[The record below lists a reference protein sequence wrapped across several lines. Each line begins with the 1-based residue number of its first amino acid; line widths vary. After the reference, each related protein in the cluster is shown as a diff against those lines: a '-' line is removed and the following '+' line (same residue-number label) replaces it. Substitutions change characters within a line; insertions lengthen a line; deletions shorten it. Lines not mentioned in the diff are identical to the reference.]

1 MLDVEFSQVSD
12 PGRTRDHNEDYLD
25 HLAPGS
31 PDEARIRGW
40 LFALA
45 DGVGGHDFGE
55 VASRAAV
62 EKLISGFRQAQG
74 GEQLTTLLPRLVQAA
89 NTHVFETA
97 MAARQGGGASMATTL
112 VTCALRFDR
121 AVIAHVGD
129 SRCYQIRNGQARQL
143 TRDHTVANEQIRLG
157 LITKGEANGLPTSS
171 ILSRS
176 LGNDMFVV
184 VDSSEHH
191 VLAGDVLLLCSD
203 GLHHSIRETDMVE
216 ALKHTGDL
224 ESAAAQLVSIANQRD
239 GRDNIS
245 VQLIRVKSVE
255 RVGMYRGRPYKLR

>member
-12 PGRTRDHNEDYLD
+12 PGRTRTNNEDYLD
-25 HLAPGS
+25 FVAPDSSAEG
-31 PDEARIRGW
+31 RTRGW

-45 DGVGGHDFGE
+45 DGVGGHDYGE

-62 EKLISGFRQAQG
+62 EKLIAGFRQADG
-74 GEQLTTLLPRLVQAA
+74 SEAHSVLLPKLVQAA

-97 MAARQGGGASMATTL
+97 MATSKTGSSMATTL

-129 SRCYQIRNGQARQL
+129 SRCYLIRNRQAQQL

-157 LITKGEANGLPTSS
+157 LIAKGEAEGLSTSS

-176 LGNDMFVV
+176 LGNDMFVN
-184 VDSSEHH
+184 VDSSEQN
-191 VLAGDVLLLCSD
+191 VIGGDVLLLCSD
-203 GLHHSIRETDMVE
+203 GLHHSILEADMID
-216 ALKHTGDL
+216 AISHCADL
-224 ESAAAQLVSIANQRD
+224 QSSAAHLVSIANQRD

-245 VQLIRVKSVE
+245 LQLIRIKSVE
-255 RVGMYRGRPYKLR
+255 RVGMYRGRPYRLH